1 MTEIFTISELMYLL
15 FAFIRIVSMFLV
27 SPIFSRNMP
36 NIAKIC
42 LSLSFAVIII
52 NVFPLSTPIE
62 IHNVLELLVECVK
75 QVAIGAILS
84 FIMYTFF
91 AIPLFAGQI
100 IDFQTGF
107 SFAQIMDI
115 SLGSQVGLTSRFL
128 RTVMILMF
136 FLTDSHHIM
145 FRVLYNTFVNIPPGA
160 AIFSTEI
167 TGVYLDIFIN
177 SIDMAIRVAMP
188 LTAAILV
195 TEILLGVVMKAVPQ
209 INFFVIGF
217 PLKILISFIMLLIF
231 IPVFCNMCN
240 YIFDDMYASIEKIF
254 EGMVGS

>member
-1 MTEIFTISELMYLL
+1 MSEVFTTSGLMYLL
-15 FAFIRIVSMFLV
+15 FAFIRILSIFVV
-27 SPIFSRNMP
+27 SPIFSKSMP

-42 LSLSFAVIII
+42 LSLSFAFIIV
-52 NVFPLSTPIE
+52 NVFPLSSPLEIRNVIE
-62 IHNVLELLVECVK
+62 LVAEIVK

-91 AIPLFAGQI
+91 AVPLFAGQI

-107 SFAQIMDI
+107 SFAQSMDA
-115 SLGSQVGLTSRFL
+115 SLGAQLGLTSRFL
-128 RTVMILMF
+128 RTIMLLMF

-160 AIFSTEI
+160 PIFTAEI
-167 TGVYLDIFIN
+167 TNVYLDIFIN
-177 SIDMAIRVAMP
+177 SIDMAIRMAMP
-188 LTAAILV
+188 LTAAILI

-217 PLKILISFIMLLIF
+217 PLKILISFIMLLVF

-240 YIFDDMYASIEKIF
+240 FIFNDMFASVEKIF